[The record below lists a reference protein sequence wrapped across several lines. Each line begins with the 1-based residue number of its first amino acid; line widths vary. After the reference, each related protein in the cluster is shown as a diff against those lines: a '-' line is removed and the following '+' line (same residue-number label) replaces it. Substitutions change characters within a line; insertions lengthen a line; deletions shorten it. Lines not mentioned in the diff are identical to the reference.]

1 MNMMRK
7 DVRVAEVQEN
17 VDMGLFVL
25 LQTFNCEANATYNQ
39 MKILV
44 LEATTS
50 QKASLVVVGNET
62 KVFVNLNPLQ
72 SEAFLELITRNNMK
86 LEYTT
91 SSSFIIKDFFKT
103 LNTLTF
109 LAKVE
114 DLDDVNLFGT
124 FLMKKLLLDF
134 T

>member
-72 SEAFLELITRNNMK
+72 SEAFLELLTRNNIKM
-86 LEYTT
+86 EYTT
-91 SSSFIIKDFFKT
+91 GTSFIIKDFFKT